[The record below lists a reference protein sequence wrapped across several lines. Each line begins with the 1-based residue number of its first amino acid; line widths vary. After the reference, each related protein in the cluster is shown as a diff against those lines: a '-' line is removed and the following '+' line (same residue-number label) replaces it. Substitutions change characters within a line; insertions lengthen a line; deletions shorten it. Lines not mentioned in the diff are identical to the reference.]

1 MILLKSLFLRGVSL
15 AGDTTIDK
23 PDFEH
28 LADSLPQIIWT
39 ARPDGFL
46 DYYNERWYEFT
57 GFERGLG
64 GDQSWLPLLHPADI
78 DRAKAAW
85 IHSIT
90 TGEDFNLELRF
101 FNYKENNYIWILGN
115 ARAVRNVKGEIIKW
129 YGSCTNIEQ
138 QKKAEQQ
145 VVDILEGMNDS
156 FFAIDADWNLSRINS
171 KMEATTH
178 INREEAV
185 GKNFFLSFPME
196 KDSKYWINHHKIM
209 EERVRVQYEEYYDRL
224 DLWTEARGYPTADG
238 GIAYLFRDITT
249 EKKAHQKLEILAE
262 ELQDAV
268 SVRDEFLS
276 IASHELRTPVTSLK
290 LQMQML
296 RKLVDSAKGEAPPIE
311 KIVRMIDSANLKISR
326 LTHLI
331 EGLLDITRM
340 DDGKMSYQFED
351 TNISELVSEV
361 VERFSD
367 DFLRNNS
374 KILLNTEPNLHIECD
389 GLRIEQVLVNLLSNA
404 LKYGADNGVSVTLEK
419 KGKGVSLSVQD
430 SGMGIPKEKHEQIFN
445 RFERLVPHTNISGMG
460 LGLYIAKQ
468 IVEAHKGKIVV
479 DSEMDEGA
487 TFTVILPREIV

>member
-1 MILLKSLFLRGVSL
+1 L
-15 AGDTTIDK
+15 ATDYSNDK

-57 GFERGLG
+57 GYDRGQG
-64 GDQSWLPLLHPADI
+64 GDQSWLPLLHPDDI
-78 DRAKAAW
+78 ERAKAAW
-85 IHSIT
+85 YHSVK

-101 FNYKENNYIWILGN
+101 HDRRAGKYIWILGN
-115 ARAVRNVKGEIIKW
+115 ARAVRNTNGEIIKW
-129 YGSCTNIEQ
+129 YGSCTNIEN

-178 INREEAV
+178 INREDSV
-185 GKNFFLSFPME
+185 GKNFFLSFPIE

-209 EERVRVQYEEYYDRL
+209 EERVRVQYEEYYAPL

-249 EKKAHQKLEILAE
+249 EKKALQKLEVLAQ
-262 ELQDAV
+262 ELQEAV
-268 SVRDEFLS
+268 NIRDEFLS

-290 LQMQML
+290 LQLQML
-296 RKLVDSAKGEAPPIE
+296 RRLFDPLKVDALPIE
-311 KIVRMIDSANLKISR
+311 KIVRMIDSSNLKVNR
-326 LTHLI
+326 LSSLI

-340 DDGKMSYQFED
+340 DDGKMSYQFQD
-351 TNISELVSEV
+351 VNISDLVSEV
-361 VERFSD
+361 VERFSE
-367 DFLRNNS
+367 DFLRSNS
-374 KILLNTEPNLHIECD
+374 KLKLVAQTDLHIECD
-389 GLRIEQVLVNLLSNA
+389 PLRIEQVLVNLLSNA
-404 LKYGADNGVSVTLEK
+404 LKYGSDNEVIVTLEK
-419 KGKGVSLSVQD
+419 ASLGVSLGVQD
-430 SGMGIPKEKHEQIFN
+430 GGMGIPVDKQERIFN
-445 RFERLVPHTNISGMG
+445 RFERLIPHTNISGMG

-468 IVEAHKGKIVV
+468 IVEAHRGLIFVE
-479 DSEMDEGA
+479 SEVGVGSRFLVE
-487 TFTVILPREIV
+487 LPTKV